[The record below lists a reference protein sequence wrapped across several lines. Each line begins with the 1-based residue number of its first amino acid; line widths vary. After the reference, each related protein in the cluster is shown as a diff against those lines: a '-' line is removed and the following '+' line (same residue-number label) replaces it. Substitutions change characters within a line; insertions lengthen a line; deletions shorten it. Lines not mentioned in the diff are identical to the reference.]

1 MLRCA
6 FTALLLTGSALTA
19 APVLATP
26 QSVAAKPT
34 YATVSGV
41 PVTVPKDWVATA
53 KDGAVILTAPE
64 GDLTI
69 TIVDVAAKD
78 ADAAV
83 VAGWARV
90 APGFARKLE
99 VRTPLP
105 AKGGW
110 AEGYDYV
117 YVVSPNEKRA
127 VGATAFRAGTQ
138 WTIVTLDG
146 AIATL
151 GKRSAALGEIY
162 DTLAPKG
169 YVKES
174 FAGKAAHKLDAAR
187 IDALKTFVADSMKK
201 LQIPGVGLALIEN
214 GKIVYEGGIGVKEL
228 GKPDPVD
235 AKTLFMVASNTKSM
249 ATLLLA
255 KLADE
260 GKIGWD
266 QPVVELDPRFK
277 LGDAKTTASV
287 KVRHLVCACTGLPR
301 KDLPWIFDWDG
312 KTPASAVYASLAGTQ
327 PTSGFGEVYQY
338 SNMLAAAAG
347 YVAAHVAY
355 PDMEM
360 GAGFDRAIQEKVF
373 DPIGMRDTTF
383 SFARAEA
390 GNHAAPHDR
399 DLKNAAA
406 VVENGFNVSVVPAR
420 PAGGAWSNAHDMIL
434 YVQNEIAEGVKA
446 DGTRIFGAA
455 NLLER
460 RKPYVKSGDTT
471 MYGMGLETDTASDV
485 TVVLHGGSM
494 AGYKSQM
501 YILPGSKV
509 GAVLLTNSD
518 SGRQLL
524 GPFKRRLLEVLYDG
538 KPEAV
543 ATVDAAAASLDTWYL
558 NDAKVLT
565 IPADPKA
572 VAALALLYRNKDLG
586 EIVVKKGGAVTFD
599 FGSFASTMAT
609 RANPDGTISFVS
621 TAPGVQGIAFVV
633 GRNASGPT
641 LTVRE
646 AQLEYVFE
654 AVK

>member
-1 MLRCA
+1 MIRYK
-6 FTALLLTGSALTA
+6 TALALAGLMLAMAPAGASAQDV
-19 APVLATP
+19 APPARTTL
-26 QSVAAKPT
+26 
-34 YATVSGV
+34 SGV
-41 PVTVPKDWVATA
+41 NVPAPKDWSATIN
-53 KDGAVILTAPE
+53 DGTVVLNAPE
-64 GDLTI
+64 GDLLI
-69 TIVDVAAKD
+69 TVIDIAGAKD

-83 VAGWARV
+83 RAAWAKRDP
-90 APGFARKLE
+90 AFARELE
-99 VRTPLP
+99 LRTPLP

-110 AEGYDYV
+110 DEGYDYA
-117 YVVSPNEKRA
+117 YVVSPNEKRTVIA
-127 VGATAFRAGTQ
+127 AAFRSGTQ
-138 WTIVTLDG
+138 WTVMTLDG
-146 AIATL
+146 ATATV
-151 GKRSAALGEIY
+151 GKRSAALGEIF
-162 DTLAPKG
+162 DGLTPKS

-174 FAGKAAHKLDAAR
+174 FAGKTAHKLDAKR
-187 IDALKTFVADSMKK
+187 IEALKSFVADSMKK
-201 LQIPGVGLALIEN
+201 LQIPGVGLALIED
-214 GKIVYEGGIGVKEL
+214 GRIVYEGGIGVKEL

-235 AKTLFMVASNTKSM
+235 QHTLFMVASNTKSM

-260 GKIGWD
+260 GKINWD
-266 QPVVELDPRFK
+266 QPVVELDPQFK

-301 KDLPWIFDWDG
+301 KDLPWIFDWDD

-355 PDMEM
+355 PDMEV
-360 GAGFDRAIQEKVF
+360 GAAFDRAMQEKIF
-373 DPIGMRDTTF
+373 DPIGMKDTTF
-383 SFARAEA
+383 SFAKAEA
-390 GNHAAPHDR
+390 GNHAEPHDR

-406 VVENGFNVSVVPAR
+406 VVENGFNLSVVPAR
-420 PAGGAWSNAHDMIL
+420 PAGGAWSSAHDMIL

-471 MYGMGLETDTASDV
+471 MYGMGLETDTANDV

-494 AGYKSQM
+494 AGFKSNM
-501 YILPGSKV
+501 YILPDVKV

-524 GPFKRRLLEVLYDG
+524 DPFKRRLLEILYDG

-543 ATVDAAAASLDTWYL
+543 ASVDAAAASLDTMYL

-565 IPADPKA
+565 IPAAPDA
-572 VAALALLYRNKDLG
+572 VAKLAPRYHNKDLG
-586 EIVVKKGGAVTFD
+586 EIVVKPGNPLIFD

-621 TAPGVQGIAFVV
+621 TSPSVQGMAFVV
-633 GRNASGPT
+633 GSNAKGPT
-641 LTVRE
+641 LTARE
-646 AQLEYVFE
+646 AQLDYVFE
-654 AVK
+654 AAK

>member
-1 MLRCA
+1 MIRNSAKMLA
-6 FTALLLTGSALTA
+6 FAGMLLAMAPA
-19 APVLATP
+19 AARDQEGT
-26 QSVAAKPT
+26 QPT
-34 YATVSGV
+34 LSTLSGV
-41 PVTVPKDWVATA
+41 TIPAPKDWAVTT
-53 KDGAVILTAPE
+53 KDGVVVLNAPE
-64 GDLTI
+64 SDLVISVTDI
-69 TIVDVAAKD
+69 AGAKD

-83 VAGWARV
+83 RAAWAKRDP
-90 APGFARKLE
+90 AFARELE
-99 VRTPLP
+99 LRTPLP

-110 AEGYDYV
+110 AEGYDYS
-117 YVVSPNEKRA
+117 YVVSPNEKRS
-127 VGATAFRAGTQ
+127 VGAAAFRSGTL
-138 WTIVTLDG
+138 WTVLTLDG
-146 AIATL
+146 STATL
-151 GKRSAALGEIY
+151 GKRSAALGEIFEG
-162 DTLAPKG
+162 LAPKG

-174 FAGKAAHKLDAAR
+174 FAGKTAHKLDAPR
-187 IDALKTFVADSMKK
+187 IEALKSFVAQSMKK
-201 LQIPGVGLALIEN
+201 LQIPGVGLALIED
-214 GKIVYEGGIGVKEL
+214 GRIVYEGGIGVKEL

-235 AKTLFMVASNTKSM
+235 QHTLFMIASNTKSM

-266 QPVVELDPRFK
+266 QPVVELDPQFK

-301 KDLPWIFDWDG
+301 KDLPWVFDWDD
-312 KTPASAVYASLAGTQ
+312 KTPASAVYKSLAGTQ

-347 YVAAHVAY
+347 YVGAHVAY
-355 PDMEM
+355 PNMEV
-360 GAGFDRAIQEKVF
+360 GAAFDRAMQERVF
-373 DPIGMRDTTF
+373 DPIGMKDTTF
-383 SFARAEA
+383 SFTKAEG
-390 GNHAAPHDR
+390 GNHATPHDR

-406 VVENGFNVSVVPAR
+406 TVDNGFNLSVVAAR
-420 PAGGAWSNAHDMIL
+420 PAGGAWSSAHDMIL
-434 YVQNEIAEGVKA
+434 YVQNEIAEGVKT

-494 AGYKSQM
+494 AGFKSNM
-501 YILPGSKV
+501 YILPDSRV

-524 GPFKRRLLEVLYDG
+524 DPFKRRLLEILYDG
-538 KPEAV
+538 KPEAA
-543 ATVDAAAASLDTWYL
+543 ATVDASAASLNAIYL

-565 IPADPKA
+565 IPAAPDA
-572 VAALALLYRNKDLG
+572 VAGLATRYRNQDLG
-586 EIVVKKGGAVTFD
+586 EIVVKPGDALTFD

-621 TAPGVQGIAFVV
+621 TSPSVQGMAFVV
-633 GRNASGPT
+633 GRNAKGPT

>member
-1 MLRCA
+1 MIRYK
-6 FTALLLTGSALTA
+6 TALALA
-19 APVLATP
+19 GLMLATVP
-26 QSVAAKPT
+26 AGAAAQDVAQPART
-34 YATVSGV
+34 TLSGV
-41 PVTVPKDWVATA
+41 NVPAPKDWAVTI
-53 KDGAVILTAPE
+53 KDGAVVLNAPE
-64 GDLTI
+64 GDLLI
-69 TIVDVAAKD
+69 TIVDIAGAKD

-83 VAGWARV
+83 RAAWAKRDP
-90 APGFARKLE
+90 AFARE
-99 VRTPLP
+99 VEIRTPLP

-110 AEGYDYV
+110 DEGHDYS
-117 YVVSPNEKRA
+117 YVVSPNEKRT
-127 VGATAFRAGTQ
+127 VGAAAFRSGTQ
-138 WTIVTLDG
+138 WTVMTLDG
-146 AIATL
+146 ATATV
-151 GKRSAALGEIY
+151 GKRSAALGEIF
-162 DTLAPKG
+162 DGLTPKS

-174 FAGKAAHKLDAAR
+174 FAGKAAHKLDAQR
-187 IDALKTFVADSMKK
+187 IEALKTFVADSMKK
-201 LQIPGVGLALIEN
+201 LQIPGVGLALIED
-214 GKIVYEGGIGVKEL
+214 GRIIYEGGIGVKEL

-235 AKTLFMVASNTKSM
+235 QHTLFMVASNTKSM

-260 GKIGWD
+260 GKINWD
-266 QPVVELDPRFK
+266 QPVVELDPQFK

-301 KDLPWIFDWDG
+301 KDLPWIFDWDD

-355 PDMEM
+355 PDMEV
-360 GAGFDRAIQEKVF
+360 GAAFDRAMQEKVF
-373 DPIGMRDTTF
+373 DPIGMKDTTF
-383 SFARAEA
+383 SFAKAEA
-390 GNHAAPHDR
+390 GNHAQPHDR

-406 VVENGFNVSVVPAR
+406 VVENGFNLSVVPAR
-420 PAGGAWSNAHDMIL
+420 PAGGAWSSAHDMIL

-471 MYGMGLETDTASDV
+471 MYGMGLETDIANDV

-494 AGYKSQM
+494 AGFKSNM
-501 YILPGSKV
+501 YILPDAKV

-524 GPFKRRLLEVLYDG
+524 DPFKRRLLEILYDG

-543 ATVDAAAASLDTWYL
+543 ASVDAAATSLDTMYL

-565 IPADPKA
+565 IPAAPDA
-572 VAALALLYRNKDLG
+572 VAKLAPRYHNKDLG
-586 EIVVKKGGAVTFD
+586 EIVVKPGNPLIFD

-621 TAPGVQGIAFVV
+621 TSPSVQGMAFVV
-633 GRNASGPT
+633 GSNAKGPT
-641 LTVRE
+641 LTARE
-646 AQLEYVFE
+646 AQLDYVFE
-654 AVK
+654 AAK